1 MQDKITEYLQKQ
13 SDIVFHYIF
22 GSFLKSDRYRDID
35 IGVYFRDDEFE
46 LLRLGEI
53 VSDLEEITHTKVDV
67 IPLNKLYD
75 KNPAFVH
82 EIIST
87 GELSIY
93 GNGEISTEDKETWVN
108 FKVSCIK
115 HFEDTRYLREM
126 SRKALLDRIKSKKL
140 GKRGYAT

>member
-13 SDIVFHYIF
+13 PDIVFHYIF

-35 IGVYFRDDEFE
+35 IGVYFRDDQYE

-53 VSDLEEITHTKVDV
+53 ISDLEEITDTKVDV
-67 IPLNKLYD
+67 IPLNRLYD
-75 KNPAFVH
+75 KNPAFAH

-87 GELSIY
+87 GELSIHV
-93 GNGEISTEDKETWVN
+93 NGEVSAEDKETWVN

-115 HFEDTRYLREM
+115 HFKTM
-126 SRKALLDRIKSKKL
+126 GTQIRII
-140 GKRGYAT
+140 

>member
-1 MQDKITEYLQKQ
+1 MQDKITKYLQSQ

-53 VSDLEEITHTKVDV
+53 VSDLEEITQTKVDV
-67 IPLNKLYD
+67 IPLNRLYD
-75 KNPAFVH
+75 KNPAFAH

-87 GELSIY
+87 GELGIH
-93 GNGEISTEDKETWVN
+93 GNGEVSVVDKEIWVN

-115 HFEDTRYLREM
+115 HYEDTRFLREM
-126 SRKALLDRIKSKKL
+126 SRKALLDRINSKKL